1 MLPSGAASH
10 LDPSRLP
17 APPGQLRI
25 SNLSGLFRGGI
36 VSALESLMAEWIV
49 PGDAATLVWYSGRG
63 ESAEGVPLYQVA
75 GPALDAPPASP
86 YILLAPLER
95 DDFASRLYRGL
106 VDLPELRGF
115 LDDCTLARGE
125 MSESLDR
132 VAVRAETA
140 VLPVLD
146 AWRVLP
152 ARPLLPY
159 LDDIGAFL
167 PGARPLFVTPEAYAT
182 ARQEPEQFGTAW
194 VCDECGEAE
203 DAAAFLWT
211 AHAGPIVRVC
221 FLIQND
227 AGVWSCRL
235 HPFEFLKEAA

>member
-1 MLPSGAASH
+1 MAELPS
-10 LDPSRLP
+10 
-17 APPGQLRI
+17 
-25 SNLSGLFRGGI
+25 
-36 VSALESLMAEWIV
+36 WIA

-63 ESAEGVPLYQVA
+63 ESADGMPLYQVA
-75 GPALDAPPASP
+75 GPALDIPPASP
-86 YILLAPLER
+86 YFLLAPVER
-95 DDFASRLYRGL
+95 EDFAGLLYRDQVG
-106 VDLPELRGF
+106 LPELRGF
-115 LDDCTLARGE
+115 LQHCLLARGE
-125 MSESLDR
+125 MSPSLDQ
-132 VAVRAETA
+132 VAAGVETP

-146 AWRVLP
+146 AWRGTA

-167 PGARPLFVTPEAYAT
+167 PGERPLFVTPEAYAA

-211 AHAGPIVRVC
+211 AHAGRTVRVC

>member
-1 MLPSGAASH
+1 MAELPS
-10 LDPSRLP
+10 
-17 APPGQLRI
+17 
-25 SNLSGLFRGGI
+25 
-36 VSALESLMAEWIV
+36 WIA

-63 ESAEGVPLYQVA
+63 ESADGMPLYQVA
-75 GPALDAPPASP
+75 GPALDIPPASP
-86 YILLAPLER
+86 YFLLAPVER
-95 DDFASRLYRGL
+95 EDFAGLLYRGQ
-106 VDLPELRGF
+106 VGLPELRGF
-115 LDDCTLARGE
+115 LQHCMLARGE
-125 MSESLDR
+125 MRPSLDL
-132 VAVRAETA
+132 VAAGVETP

-146 AWRVLP
+146 AWRGTV

-167 PGARPLFVTPEAYAT
+167 PGERPLFVTPEAYAA
-182 ARQEPEQFGTAW
+182 ARQEPEQFGTGW

-211 AHAGPIVRVC
+211 AHAGPSVRVC

-235 HPFEFLKEAA
+235 HPFEFLKEVA

>member
-1 MLPSGAASH
+1 MTE
-10 LDPSRLP
+10 LP
-17 APPGQLRI
+17 A
-25 SNLSGLFRGGI
+25 
-36 VSALESLMAEWIV
+36 WIA

-75 GPALDAPPASP
+75 GPALEAPPASP
-86 YILLAPLER
+86 FFLMAPVER
-95 DDFASRLYRGL
+95 GDFAGHLYRGGVGL
-106 VDLPELRGF
+106 GELRGF

-132 VAVRAETA
+132 LAAREETP

-146 AWRVLP
+146 GWRLSR

-159 LDDIGAFL
+159 LEDIGAFL
-167 PGARPLFVTPEAYAT
+167 PGERPLFVTPEAYEA
-182 ARQEPEQFGTAW
+182 ARQEPEQFATAW

-211 AHAGPIVRVC
+211 AHAGPAVRVC

-235 HPFEFLKEAA
+235 HPFEFLRGPA

>member
-1 MLPSGAASH
+1 MAE
-10 LDPSRLP
+10 LP
-17 APPGQLRI
+17 A
-25 SNLSGLFRGGI
+25 
-36 VSALESLMAEWIV
+36 WIV

-86 YILLAPLER
+86 YFLLAPLER

>member
-1 MLPSGAASH
+1 MAELPS
-10 LDPSRLP
+10 
-17 APPGQLRI
+17 
-25 SNLSGLFRGGI
+25 
-36 VSALESLMAEWIV
+36 WIA

-63 ESAEGVPLYQVA
+63 ESAEGMPLYQVA
-75 GPALDAPPASP
+75 GPALDMPPASP
-86 YILLAPLER
+86 YFLLAPVER
-95 DDFASRLYRGL
+95 GDFAGRLYRGEVGL
-106 VDLPELRGF
+106 QELRGF
-115 LDDCTLARGE
+115 LQHCLLARGE

-132 VAVRAETA
+132 IAAGVETP
-140 VLPVLD
+140 VLPVVD
-146 AWRVLP
+146 AWRGAV

-167 PGARPLFVTPEAYAT
+167 TGERPLFVTPEAYAA

-203 DAAAFLWT
+203 DAGAFLWT
-211 AHAGPIVRVC
+211 AHAGPSVRVC

-235 HPFEFLKEAA
+235 HPFDFLKEAA

>member
-1 MLPSGAASH
+1 MTEPPS
-10 LDPSRLP
+10 
-17 APPGQLRI
+17 
-25 SNLSGLFRGGI
+25 
-36 VSALESLMAEWIV
+36 WIA

-63 ESAEGVPLYQVA
+63 EGAGGVPQYQVA
-75 GPALDAPPASP
+75 GPALDIPPASP
-86 YILLAPLER
+86 HFLLAPVER
-95 DDFASRLYRGL
+95 EDFAALLYRGQAGL
-106 VDLPELRGF
+106 SELRGF
-115 LDDCTLARGE
+115 LGHCLLARGH
-125 MSESLDR
+125 MSQSLDL
-132 VAVRAETA
+132 VTASVETP

-146 AWRVLP
+146 AWRGAI

-167 PGARPLFVTPEAYAT
+167 PGERPLFVTSEAYA
-182 ARQEPEQFGTAW
+182 AAQQEPEQFATAW

-211 AHAGPIVRVC
+211 AHTGPSVRVC

>member
-1 MLPSGAASH
+1 M
-10 LDPSRLP
+10 
-17 APPGQLRI
+17 
-25 SNLSGLFRGGI
+25 
-36 VSALESLMAEWIV
+36 
-49 PGDAATLVWYSGRG
+49 
-63 ESAEGVPLYQVA
+63 PLYQVA
-75 GPALDAPPASP
+75 GPALEIPPASP
-86 YILLAPLER
+86 YFLLAPVER
-95 DDFASRLYRGL
+95 EDFAGLLYRGQ
-106 VDLPELRGF
+106 VGLPELRGF
-115 LDDCTLARGE
+115 LQHCLLVRGE
-125 MSESLDR
+125 MSPLLDR
-132 VAVRAETA
+132 VAAEVETP
-140 VLPVLD
+140 VLPVVD
-146 AWRVLP
+146 AWRGAV

-167 PGARPLFVTPEAYAT
+167 PGERPLFVTPEAYAV

>member
-1 MLPSGAASH
+1 MTELPK
-10 LDPSRLP
+10 
-17 APPGQLRI
+17 
-25 SNLSGLFRGGI
+25 
-36 VSALESLMAEWIV
+36 WIA

-63 ESAEGVPLYQVA
+63 ESADGMPLYQVA
-75 GPALDAPPASP
+75 GPALDIPPASP
-86 YILLAPLER
+86 YFLLAPVER
-95 DDFASRLYRGL
+95 EDFAGLLYRGQVGL
-106 VDLPELRGF
+106 LELRGF
-115 LDDCTLARGE
+115 LQHCMLARGE
-125 MSESLDR
+125 MSPSLDR
-132 VAVRAETA
+132 VAAEVETP

-146 AWRVLP
+146 AWRGTG

-167 PGARPLFVTPEAYAT
+167 PGERPLFVTPEAYAV

-211 AHAGPIVRVC
+211 AHAGLSVRVC